1 MRLVVETT
9 VYLPEGLKR
18 RLEQPAGEKG
28 RKEAELIREAVQRLV
43 DAEARAPLDLPL
55 LSSLGDPT
63 LAELDSFVATRAGV
77 DAEATLLARVAAG
90 SLTLAECGAADVG
103 TALALIERYRSLSIG
118 LADASL
124 VVLADRDG
132 TNRLLTLDERH
143 FRAVRPLGGGAFR
156 LLPTD
161 A

>member
-1 MRLVVETT
+1 MVKTT

-18 RLEQPAGEKG
+18 RLEQLAGEKG

-43 DAEARAPLDLPL
+43 DAEARPPLDLPL
-55 LSSLGDPT
+55 FSSLGDPT
-63 LAELDSFVATRAGV
+63 LAE
-77 DAEATLLARVAAG
+77 
-90 SLTLAECGAADVG
+90 
-103 TALALIERYRSLSIG
+103 IERYRSLSIG

-124 VVLADRDG
+124 VVLADRYG
-132 TNRLLTLDERH
+132 TNRLLTLDERR